1 VAPFFLIRAQ
11 NYGNFNCLTS
21 FRQKNI
27 FLHLY
32 IRMESPKLSRW
43 KRFRR
48 FLAKKYRLVILND
61 ATFGEKFSL
70 RLSPLG
76 IIIGIAA
83 ITIVMTT
90 LVISLVAFTPL
101 REYIPGYGNIAERK
115 QILELNI
122 KADSLEQAVGSR
134 DVYLSSVLKAVEE
147 KVETKTEK
155 PKKDTTGK
163 FAKVNTLPSKTDIE
177 FRKEYE
183 ENKGNS
189 ASSLAKLKYAGL
201 GEAVFFTPVKGL
213 VTESFDLTEDHFG
226 VDIVTK
232 QDETIKTTL
241 DGTIIF
247 TGFSAGDGNIV
258 QVQHSNNLISIYK
271 HCASLLK
278 VTGDRVK
285 SGEAIAVVG
294 NTGEKS
300 RGPHLHFELW
310 FNGSPVNPQEF
321 VAF

>member
-1 VAPFFLIRAQ
+1 
-11 NYGNFNCLTS
+11 
-21 FRQKNI
+21 
-27 FLHLY
+27 
-32 IRMESPKLSRW
+32 MEPPKSTRW

-48 FLAKKYRLVILND
+48 FLSRKYRLVILND
-61 ATFGEKFSL
+61 TTFGEKISL

-76 IIIGIAA
+76 IMIGVLA
-83 ITIVMTT
+83 ITIIMTIA
-90 LVISLVAFTPL
+90 VVSLVAFTPL
-101 REYIPGYGNIAERK
+101 REYIPGYGDIAERK

-122 KADSLEQAVGSR
+122 KADSLEQEVGSR
-134 DVYLSSVLKAVEE
+134 DIYLSTVLKAVEE
-147 KVETKTEK
+147 KVETKTSK

-163 FAKVNTLPSKTDIE
+163 FAKANTQPSQADLE
-177 FRKEYE
+177 FRKDYE
-183 ENKGNS
+183 QSKTNS
-189 ASSLAKLKYAGL
+189 NASVAKLKYTGL

-241 DGTIIF
+241 DGTVIF
-247 TGFSAGDGNIV
+247 TGFSAGDGNVI

-271 HCASLLK
+271 HCSTLLK
-278 VTGDRVK
+278 NTGDRVK
-285 SGEAIAVVG
+285 SGEAIGVVG

-300 RGPHLHFELW
+300 HGPHLHFELW

-321 VAF
+321 VSF

>member
-1 VAPFFLIRAQ
+1 
-11 NYGNFNCLTS
+11 
-21 FRQKNI
+21 
-27 FLHLY
+27 
-32 IRMESPKLSRW
+32 MESPKTTRW

-48 FLAKKYRLVILND
+48 FLSRKYRLVILND

-83 ITIVMTT
+83 ITIVMTS

-101 REYIPGYGNIAERK
+101 REYIPGYGDIAERK

-147 KVETKTEK
+147 KVETKTSK

-163 FAKVNTLPSKTDIE
+163 FSKVNTQPSLSDIE
-177 FRKEYE
+177 FRAEYE
-183 ENKGNS
+183 KNKGNS
-189 ASSLAKLKYAGL
+189 NSSLAKLKYTGL
-201 GEAVFFTPVKGL
+201 GEAIFFTPVKGL
-213 VTESFDLTEDHFG
+213 ITESFNLSEDHFG
-226 VDIVTK
+226 VDIVTR

-247 TGFSAGDGNIV
+247 TGFSAADGNVV

-271 HCASLLK
+271 HCSSFLK
-278 VTGDRVK
+278 ATGDRVK
-285 SGEAIAVVG
+285 SGEAIGIVG

-300 RGPHLHFELW
+300 HGPHLHFELW